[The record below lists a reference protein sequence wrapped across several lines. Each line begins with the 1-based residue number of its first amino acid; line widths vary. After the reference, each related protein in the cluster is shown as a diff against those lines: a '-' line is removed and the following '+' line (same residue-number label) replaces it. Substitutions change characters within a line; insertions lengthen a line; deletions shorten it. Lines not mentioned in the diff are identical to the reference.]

1 VDHDSASSADTRR
14 IIIFQLRALTP
25 GVSILVYS
33 SINLH
38 QLQALASGAFNIWL
52 MGCARCDLHRPT
64 ADAAVL
70 AAAAA
75 VEAAKA
81 TVTALV
87 FATAIAALVT
97 IIAAA
102 LLATS

>member
-1 VDHDSASSADTRR
+1 M
-14 IIIFQLRALTP
+14 LT
-25 GVSILVYS
+25 
-33 SINLH
+33 
-38 QLQALASGAFNIWL
+38 QGAFDIGL
-52 MGCARCDLHRPT
+52 LGYARFDLHRPT

-87 FATAIAALVT
+87 FAAAIAALVT

-102 LLATS
+102 LLATSQQGHCEHELGLKSEHDSPSG